1 MQHNTR
7 FKKAKY
13 LFLSHCLKGSLQRRN
28 EILCL
33 LNAHGQADGVGLDI
47 LLQKLLLCALA
58 VGGGRRVNH
67 QGFHVRHIRQQ
78 GENGQVVDKGLGR
91 LRISLDLKGEME
103 PPPFGRYFLY
113 SSWVGSVG
121 SDG

>member
-58 VGGGRRVNH
+58 VGGGRTPINAWAV
-67 QGFHVRHIRQQ
+67 FASP
-78 GENGQVVDKGLGR
+78 L
-91 LRISLDLKGEME
+91 ISKVKME